1 MNNTVQR
8 IGPQEGAYV
17 QQIAD
22 TLFRG
27 SAGIIMNK
35 PLEELLRVGKS
46 GARAPANRRLALPK
60 SWRHLQC
67 AKGGWH

>member
-27 SAGIIMNK
+27 SAGIILNK

-46 GARAPANRRLALPK
+46 GACKRYEAPRWSSSSLR
-60 SWRHLQC
+60 
-67 AKGGWH
+67 